1 MAYDVLGKGMYVG
14 MKAVKGEKE
23 HEMASDFKAEF
34 NNEESTNILFDQALI
49 EQMRTDKGWIQFDA
63 YLSFDPKED
72 KDGNNIGDMV
82 RQIFDENN
90 GKINMRFKPRYKKPE

>member
-1 MAYDVLGKGMYVG
+1 MTYDVLGKGMYVG

-23 HEMASDFKAEF
+23 HEKASDFKAEF
-34 NNEESTNILFDQALI
+34 NNEESTNILFDKALI
-49 EQMRTDKGWIQFDA
+49 EHMKTDPWIQFDA
-63 YLSFDPKED
+63 YLDFNPKVD
-72 KDGNNIGDMV
+72 KDGNDIGDMV